1 MKSMI
6 YCHNCAS
13 KLKEG
18 TIVCPECGAEVTTT
32 LKPEEVRPLVQKIH
46 KKSNFFRGKID
57 NGLSFI
63 VLGLTI
69 LIIGLLFYYLSL
81 TEVTDATDP
90 NLKYEVANHGAP
102 EFWVFVVGVSVGGV
116 LFLAGL
122 ALALS
127 FNFLRRNALSDIES
141 IRTSG
146 SPVVKGAPLLVVIW
160 ARAIRKTWKELRYRL
175 HRRYHH
181 DQSQA

>member
-1 MKSMI
+1 MI

-18 TIVCPECGAEVTTT
+18 TTVCPECGAEVTAS
-32 LKPEEVRPLVQKIH
+32 LKDEEIRPLVQKIH

-63 VLGLTI
+63 VLGATI

-81 TEVTDATDP
+81 TEVTDANDP

-116 LFLAGL
+116 LLLAGL
-122 ALALS
+122 SLVS
-127 FNFLRRNALSDIES
+127 VFGNFRRNALSDIES
-141 IRTSG
+141 IRSSG
-146 SPVVKGAPLLVVIW
+146 SAVVKPAPLLFKIW
-160 ARAIRKTWKELRYRL
+160 GRKIAKGWKELCYRL

-181 DQSQA
+181 DKSQA

>member
-1 MKSMI
+1 MI

-18 TIVCPECGAEVTTT
+18 TTVCPECGAEVTST
-32 LKPEEVRPLVQKIH
+32 LKEDEIRPLVQKIH

-69 LIIGLLFYYLSL
+69 LVIGFMFYYLSL
-81 TEVTDATDP
+81 TEVTDPNNP
-90 NLKYEVANHGAP
+90 NLKYEVVSKSAP
-102 EFWVFVVGVSVGGV
+102 EFWVFIVGVSVGGI

-127 FNFLRRNALSDIES
+127 FSNLRRNALSDIES

-146 SPVVKGAPLLVVIW
+146 SAVVKPAPLLAVIW
-160 ARAIRKTWKELRYRL
+160 ARAIKKGFKELRYRI